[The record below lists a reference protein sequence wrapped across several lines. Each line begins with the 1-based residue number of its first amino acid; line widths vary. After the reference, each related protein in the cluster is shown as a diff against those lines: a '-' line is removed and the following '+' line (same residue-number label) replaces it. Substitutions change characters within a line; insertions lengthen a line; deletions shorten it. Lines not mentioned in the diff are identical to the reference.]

1 MERSFLLM
9 RFLLLLALILSC
21 QSCIKNTEDDKDIN
35 SGQGGNSELT
45 QVMNLLSNGTCDK
58 WISFP
63 LGDKQGEYMS
73 GWSLKDNHGSVFCE
87 KEIVYEGK
95 YAAKLSS
102 PQSGITAFI
111 SQKVPVSP
119 GHHIRIAFH
128 YRMDYA
134 EGNGA
139 RMYCYIG
146 ESGSSTIS
154 NSVLHTFYDDATMGI
169 IRGGGYG
176 TDGFSDTE
184 GRWQMFDHVFQIPAI
199 ARYFTFEIH
208 AYAGTDFYV
217 DDCYII
223 DTNM

>member
-1 MERSFLLM
+1 
-9 RFLLLLALILSC
+9 
-21 QSCIKNTEDDKDIN
+21 
-35 SGQGGNSELT
+35 
-45 QVMNLLSNGTCDK
+45 
-58 WISFP
+58 
-63 LGDKQGEYMS
+63 
-73 GWSLKDNHGSVFCE
+73 
-87 KEIVYEGK
+87 
-95 YAAKLSS
+95 
-102 PQSGITAFI
+102 
-111 SQKVPVSP
+111 
-119 GHHIRIAFH
+119 
-128 YRMDYA
+128 
-134 EGNGA
+134 
-139 RMYCYIG
+139 MYCYIG